1 MRPALIPRRDGTVST
16 VVADV
21 GRTPRAEQV
30 ETTRQQILA
39 TAERLFAEQGLYAVS
54 NRQISA
60 AAGQGNN
67 TAVGYHFGT
76 KADLVRAIM
85 RRHTER
91 IESVR
96 RDAVAAAAGSRDV
109 RDWVACLVRPVTAY
123 LASLGNPTWFARFSA
138 QVMTDPAFR
147 VIMAEEAL
155 AEDSLRH
162 VVDNLI
168 ALLPDMPADVR
179 EDRAAMVRHLIVH
192 VCAERERALA
202 EGSATP
208 RATWD
213 EAATSLID
221 AVSGLWTA
229 PCTTR

>member
-1 MRPALIPRRDGTVST
+1 MWT

-30 ETTRQQILA
+30 GATRQQILT

-67 TAVGYHFGT
+67 TAVGYHFGA

-85 RRHTER
+85 RRHTARVEALR
-91 IESVR
+91 Q
-96 RDAVAAAAGSRDV
+96 DAVAAVDGSRDV
-109 RDWVACLVRPVTAY
+109 RDWVSCLVRPVTTH
-123 LASLGNPTWFARFSA
+123 LASLGEPTWFARFSA
-138 QVMTDPAFR
+138 QVMTDPAFG

-155 AEDSLRH
+155 AEASLRH
-162 VVDNLI
+162 VVDTLMR
-168 ALLPDMPADVR
+168 LLPDMPADVR

-192 VCAERERALA
+192 VCAERERAVA
-202 EGSATP
+202 EGTATP

-213 EAATSLID
+213 EAATGLID
-221 AVSGLWTA
+221 AITGLWTA
-229 PCTTR
+229 PHTA

>member
-1 MRPALIPRRDGTVST
+1 MWT

-30 ETTRQQILA
+30 GATRQQILT

-67 TAVGYHFGT
+67 TAVGYHFGA
-76 KADLVRAIM
+76 KADLIRAIM
-85 RRHTER
+85 LRHTSR
-91 IESVR
+91 IESLR
-96 RDAVAAAAGSRDV
+96 QDAVAAVAGSRDV
-109 RDWVACLVRPVTAY
+109 RDWVACLVRPVTTY
-123 LASLGNPTWFARFSA
+123 LASSGDPTWFARFSA

-155 AEDSLRH
+155 TEASLRH

-179 EDRAAMVRHLIVH
+179 EDRADMVRHLIVH

-202 EGSATP
+202 EGAATS
-208 RATWD
+208 RSTWD
-213 EAATSLID
+213 ETANGLID
-221 AVSGLWTA
+221 AITGLWTA
-229 PCTTR
+229 PYTAEPGPPGP

>member
-1 MRPALIPRRDGTVST
+1 MD
-16 VVADV
+16 VVAEV
-21 GRTPRAEQV
+21 GRIPRAEQV
-30 ETTRQQILA
+30 GTTRQQILT

-67 TAVGYHFGT
+67 TAVGYHFGA

-85 RRHTER
+85 RRHTAR
-91 IESVR
+91 IEALR
-96 RDAVAAAAGSRDV
+96 QDAVAAVDGSREV
-109 RDWVACLVRPVTAY
+109 RDWVSCLVRPVTTH
-123 LASLGNPTWFARFSA
+123 LASLGDPTWFARFSA

-155 AEDSLRH
+155 AEASLRH
-162 VVDNLI
+162 VVDTLFE
-168 ALLPDMPADVR
+168 LLPDMPADVR

-192 VCAERERALA
+192 VCAERERAVA
-202 EGSATP
+202 EGAVTP

-213 EAATSLID
+213 EAATGLVD
-221 AVSGLWTA
+221 AITGLWTA
-229 PCTTR
+229 PCTA

>member
-1 MRPALIPRRDGTVST
+1 M
-16 VVADV
+16 VADI

-30 ETTRQQILA
+30 GATRQQILT

-67 TAVGYHFGT
+67 TAVGYHFGA
-76 KADLVRAIM
+76 KADLIRAIM
-85 RRHTER
+85 RRHTSR
-91 IESVR
+91 IESLR
-96 RDAVAAAAGSRDV
+96 RDAVAAVDGSREV
-109 RDWVACLVRPVTAY
+109 RDWVACLVRPVTTY
-123 LASLGNPTWFARFSA
+123 LASLGDPTWFARFSA
-138 QVMTDPAFR
+138 QVMTDPALR

-155 AEDSLRH
+155 AEASLRH
-162 VVDNLI
+162 VVDTLVD
-168 ALLPDMPADVR
+168 LLPDLPADVR

-202 EGSATP
+202 EGAPTARS
-208 RATWD
+208 TWD

-221 AVSGLWTA
+221 AITGLWTA
-229 PCTTR
+229 PYTAEIG

>member
-1 MRPALIPRRDGTVST
+1 MDA
-16 VVADV
+16 
-21 GRTPRAEQV
+21 
-30 ETTRQQILA
+30 TRQQILT

-85 RRHTER
+85 RRHTTR
-91 IESVR
+91 IESLR
-96 RDAVAAAAGSRDV
+96 REAVAAVAGSRDV
-109 RDWVACLVRPVTAY
+109 RDWVGCLVRPVTTY
-123 LASLGNPTWFARFSA
+123 LASAGGPTWFARFSA

-155 AEDSLRH
+155 TEASLRH
-162 VVDNLI
+162 VVDNLV
-168 ALLPDMPADVR
+168 ALQPELPADVR

-202 EGSATP
+202 DQAATP

-213 EAATSLID
+213 EAAAGLVD
-221 AVSGLWTA
+221 AITGLWTA
-229 PCTTR
+229 PYTAEPARRG